1 MAHGETLPLG
11 CPTPF
16 QGPACGAPAGLHFQC
31 SLLKTL
37 QLENSDLL
45 GDSTHQVLNVITF
58 SFRAFDPCNM
68 REFFPSGGRKGV
80 REKGSPLRTFSL
92 LAGI

>member
-1 MAHGETLPLG
+1 MAHGETLLLG

-16 QGPACGAPAGLHFQC
+16 RGPAYGAPTGLHFQC

-37 QLENSDLL
+37 QLENSDPL

-58 SFRAFDPCNM
+58 SFRAFDPCDM
-68 REFFPSGGRKGV
+68 REFFPSERAFV
-80 REKGSPLRTFSL
+80 RRE
-92 LAGI
+92 AH